1 MYGYKTR
8 INWLSLKFKLMT
20 NAFIQDTKKLENKDK
35 SIIKS
40 ILVWINIFL
49 NVIVLGLTIYSIIDF
64 YN

>member
-1 MYGYKTR
+1 
-8 INWLSLKFKLMT
+8 MT